1 VAETKISA
9 GAKSGSGGKTSAWHR
24 RTKFLVVVDDTPEA
38 RVALRYASFRARNV
52 GGGVM
57 LFRAIAPA
65 DSQHFL
71 AVEEIMAQEAIE
83 VGQTL
88 LSDLAAQVTADS
100 GIVPEL
106 AIREGHTLNELL
118 ALIGSDPDIR
128 ILVLAAAPGNQGP
141 GPLVS
146 ALAGQMSGGLRIP
159 ITVVPGSLTDAQ
171 IEELT

>member
-1 VAETKISA
+1 MAKTQL
-9 GAKSGSGGKTSAWHR
+9 GAGGKTSASHR

-38 RVALRYASFRARNV
+38 RVALRYASYRARNV
-52 GGGVM
+52 GGSVM

-71 AVEEIMAQEAIE
+71 AVEEIMAQEAHE
-83 VGQTL
+83 AAQTL
-88 LSDLAAQVTADS
+88 LSDFAAQVKADS

-106 AIREGHTLNELL
+106 AIREGHTRDELL
-118 ALIGSDPDIR
+118 ALIDSDPDIR
-128 ILVLAAAPGNQGP
+128 ILVLAAAPGHQGP